1 MKFLKF
7 ENFLTENYESIM
19 LESAF
24 EGYDLNEAVGLTNEI
39 DDKIKFAIVMATHK
53 VADDIGRRSGREK
66 YKPQLK
72 VFKET
77 IESIKK
83 QNHKNWKLYLCADCY
98 DGDEEIREI
107 LDSILDKK
115 DYWYFN
121 LPKPGERDNPVV
133 QKSGASH
140 KLCGAKAWNTALDA
154 AKKDGVKYGIRMG
167 HDDVWRPEHLEMHAK
182 VHTQYPESKVVWG
195 TTIKKRA
202 KGEGKG
208 SLKWPDTNVNK
219 IEYDNLSFREG
230 NTADVYSW
238 EIDPFKSLKWRSTDQ
253 KSSAPRRKEWI
264 PGDLDM
270 WMRMNDIIK
279 DKEYKVTFFPN
290 STYRYRNSKGQ
301 LP

>member
-7 ENFLTENYESIM
+7 ENFLTENYESLLIDG
-19 LESAF
+19 SF
-24 EGYDLNEAVGLTNEI
+24 EDCNLVEAVGLTDEVDN
-39 DDKIKFAIVMATHK
+39 KIKFAIIMATHK

-66 YKPQLK
+66 YKPQLT

-77 IESIKK
+77 LESIKK

-107 LDSILDKK
+107 IDSILDKK
-115 DYWYFN
+115 DYWFFN
-121 LPKPGERDNPVV
+121 LPKPGERDNPIVI
-133 QKSGASH
+133 KSGVSH

-154 AKKDGVKYGIRMG
+154 AKSDGFKHAIRMG

-182 VHTQYPESKVVWG
+182 VFTQYPESKVVWG
-195 TTIKKRA
+195 DTIKKRA
-202 KGEGKG
+202 KGDAKG
-208 SLKWPDTNVNK
+208 SLRWPNTKINK
-219 IEYDNLSFREG
+219 VEYDNLGFREG

-238 EIDPFKSLKWRSTDQ
+238 DIDTFKGLKWRSTDQ
-253 KSSAPRRKEWI
+253 KTTEPKRKYWI
-264 PGDLDM
+264 PGDVDM
-270 WMRMNDIIK
+270 WSRMAEIIK
-279 DKEYKVTFFPN
+279 DKEHKVTYFPS

>member
-1 MKFLKF
+1 MKFLTF
-7 ENFLTENYESIM
+7 ENYMTDNYESII

-24 EGYDLNEAVGLTNEI
+24 EQCNLFEAANLTNEV
-39 DDKIKFAIVMATHK
+39 DDKIKFAIIMATHK

-72 VFKET
+72 VFRET
-77 IESIKK
+77 MQSIKN

-107 LDSILDKK
+107 LDDVFDKK
-115 DYWYFN
+115 DYWYYN
-121 LPKPGERDNPVV
+121 LPKPGERDNPTV
-133 QKSGASH
+133 QKSGKSH
-140 KLCGAKAWNTALDA
+140 MLCGAKAWNTALDA

-167 HDDVWRPEHLEMHAK
+167 HDDVWRPEHLEYHAK
-182 VHTQYPESKVVWG
+182 VYTQFPESKVVWG
-195 TTIKKRA
+195 TTIKKRV
-202 KGEGKG
+202 KGDKGG
-208 SLKWPDTNVNK
+208 SLRWPDNNINK
-219 IEYDNLSFREG
+219 IDYNNLDFREG

-253 KSSAPRRKEWI
+253 KTTAPRRKDWI
-264 PGDLDM
+264 PGDVDM
-270 WMRMNDIIK
+270 WSRMAEIIK
-279 DKEYKVTFFPN
+279 DNEYKVTYYPQ